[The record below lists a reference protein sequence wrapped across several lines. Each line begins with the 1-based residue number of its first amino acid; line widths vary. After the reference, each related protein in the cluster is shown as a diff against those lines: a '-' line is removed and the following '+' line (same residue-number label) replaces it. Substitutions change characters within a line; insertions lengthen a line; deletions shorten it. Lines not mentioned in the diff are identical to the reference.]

1 MFLSNAAY
9 ESKAK
14 KVVRAAKMN
23 HFISRVVYMDE
34 VRALSDHWRH
44 LTGLNPHTLD
54 QLMAEY
60 GQTVWNF
67 AFLLVKHRAMAD
79 DIAQDVFLNVYRR
92 FGEFRGEASIR
103 TWLLRITR
111 NVSMNYLRSAF
122 FRRAL
127 LVDRI
132 RGRGSGMS
140 AEEEFIERE
149 AANEVWRL
157 VFRLPAKYREVLVLQ
172 AKYELSVAEIADIL
186 DIPVGTVKSR
196 LFAAR
201 RRLSAMLGKEEMLHE
216 AT

>member
-1 MFLSNAAY
+1 
-9 ESKAK
+9 
-14 KVVRAAKMN
+14 MN
-23 HFISRVVYMDE
+23 HFISRVVYMGE

-44 LTGLNPHTLD
+44 LTGLNAHTLD

-79 DIAQDVFLNVYRR
+79 DITQDVFLNVYRR
-92 FGEFRGEASIR
+92 FGEYRGEASIR
-103 TWLLRITR
+103 TWLLRITH